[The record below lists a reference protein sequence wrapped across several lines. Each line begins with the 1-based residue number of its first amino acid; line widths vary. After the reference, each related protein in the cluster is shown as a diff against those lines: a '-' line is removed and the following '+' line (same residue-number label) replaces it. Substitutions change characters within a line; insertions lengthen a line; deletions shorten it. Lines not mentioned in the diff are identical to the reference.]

1 MKRLLIFSLFV
12 MMMLVLSACGGA
24 GASTPEASA
33 KNWIEALFKA
43 DGETLRANMCRQ
55 QSLALSDDLIAQLA
69 QGLSQAGS
77 ALDLSGLTYAY
88 NGAGQVTIGGMVKI
102 TIAGQ
107 TVERS
112 LGDLG
117 LNTVP
122 VVEEDNGWK
131 VCLSLGG

>member
-1 MKRLLIFSLFV
+1 MKRFITIILFG
-12 MMMLVLSACGGA
+12 MMLMLSACGGA

-43 DGETLRANMCRQ
+43 DGTTLRANMCRQ
-55 QSLALSDDLIAQLA
+55 QSLALTDELIGQLA
-69 QGLSQAGS
+69 QGLAQAGS
-77 ALDLSGLTYAY
+77 VLDLSGLTYRY
-88 NGAGQVTIGGMVKI
+88 DGAGQVAIGGMVKI

-107 TVERS
+107 PLERS
-112 LGDLG
+112 LADLG
-117 LNTVP
+117 LNTIP